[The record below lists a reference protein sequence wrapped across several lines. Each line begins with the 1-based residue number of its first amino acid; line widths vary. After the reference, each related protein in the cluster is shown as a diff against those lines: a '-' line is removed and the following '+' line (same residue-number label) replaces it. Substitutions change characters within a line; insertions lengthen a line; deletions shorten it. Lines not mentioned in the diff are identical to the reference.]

1 MSDLYASGLAD
12 HQRLSAQMADQ
23 LKLIRSI
30 SDAIV
35 AAFERGA
42 AVYLAGNGGSAADA
56 QHIAAEFV
64 GRFKRERRALPA
76 VAFSCDT
83 SNLTSIGNDYG
94 FDRVFSRQVEALVR
108 PGDVF
113 WALSTSGNSPNVLRA
128 AELARQRGATVIGF
142 TGRTGGELKP
152 LCHHCL
158 CIDHMVSDRIQ
169 EMHQLAYH
177 LICDAVEQH
186 FAEAKRQ

>member
-1 MSDLYASGLAD
+1 MSDLYESGLAD
-12 HQRLSAQMADQ
+12 HQRLAAQMAEQ
-23 LKLIRSI
+23 LKLIGEI
-30 SDAIV
+30 SEAII

-42 AVYLAGNGGSAADA
+42 SVYLAGNGGSAADA

-76 VAFSCDT
+76 VALSCDT

-113 WALSTSGNSPNVLRA
+113 WALSTSGHSPNVVQA
-128 AELARQRGATVIGF
+128 AKLARQRGATVIGF
-142 TGRTGGELKP
+142 AGRTGGELRP

-158 CIDHMVSDRIQ
+158 CIDHTVSDRIQ

-177 LICDAVEQH
+177 MVCDAVELH
-186 FAEAKRQ
+186 FAEEK